1 MEFVRNLNAKF
12 LAQRNLVN
20 SKDRVAKTP
29 SKIKNVISLRAI
41 SSKNKST
48 GLIPR
53 NSTKKTH
60 QPHNKTIEFSLIR
73 DLKKSKTTR
82 IARRKL

>member
-1 MEFVRNLNAKF
+1 MELVHNLKERF
-12 LAQRNLVN
+12 LVLRNLVN
-20 SKDRVAKTP
+20 SKDREAKTP
-29 SKIKNVISLRAI
+29 SKIKNVISSRAI

-60 QPHNKTIEFSLIR
+60 QHHKKTREFSLIR
-73 DLKKSKTTR
+73 DLKKSIRTG
-82 IARRKL
+82 IARRRH